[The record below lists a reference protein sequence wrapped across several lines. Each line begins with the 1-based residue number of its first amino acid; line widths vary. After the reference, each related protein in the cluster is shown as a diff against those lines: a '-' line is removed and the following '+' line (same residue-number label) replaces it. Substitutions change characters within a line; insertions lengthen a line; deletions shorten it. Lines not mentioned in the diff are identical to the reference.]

1 MKRIICIAAFCVF
14 LLGVL
19 LPAGAMAQELR
30 ATVDINSQAA
40 TSVDPQVFQEL
51 QQAITSFLNE
61 RKWSSDNFEDLEK
74 IECSF
79 FINILEEKGNN
90 SYNASLTVIANRPV
104 YNTSYNSTLINRFD
118 KDLSFTYKQFD
129 PLDFNENQF
138 INNLTHT
145 LAFYVYFI
153 LGMDYDSYEQ
163 NGGDVYFQKAQELV
177 NNVPSTSGFS
187 GWRSFDNNNQNRYWL
202 INNILNSRYA
212 PFREG
217 NYTYHRLGL
226 DRMIE
231 SKDTAMLSVLTGMV
245 SFSKVGEDAPNLPIM
260 QLLSDTK
267 KLEWLNLFSEGKT
280 DVKSAALGALVTID
294 PNNIEEYRSR
304 FK

>member
-1 MKRIICIAAFCVF
+1 MRRIIGITAFCVF
-14 LLGVL
+14 LLGAL
-19 LPAGAMAQELR
+19 SPTALMAQELR
-30 ATVDINSQAA
+30 ATVEINAQAA

-51 QQAITSFLNE
+51 QQAIASFLNE
-61 RKWSSDNFEDLEK
+61 RKWSSDNFEDFEK

-90 SYNASLTVIANRPV
+90 SYGASLTVIANRPV

-118 KDLSFTYKQFD
+118 KDLVFTSKQFD

-145 LAFYVYFI
+145 LAFYAYFI
-153 LGMDYDSYEQ
+153 LGMDYDSYAQ
-163 NGGDVYFQKAQELV
+163 NGGEVYFQKAQELV

-202 INNILNSRYA
+202 VNNVLNSRYTS
-212 PFREG
+212 FREG

-226 DRMIE
+226 DRLVD
-231 SKDTAMLSVLTGMV
+231 SRDTAMLSLLNGMS
-245 SFSKVGEDAPNLPIM
+245 SFSEVGQDAPNLPIM
-260 QLLSDTK
+260 QLMSDTK
-267 KLEWLNLFSEGKT
+267 KLEWLNLFSEEKS
-280 DVKSAALGALVTID
+280 DIKSAALKSLTTID

>member
-1 MKRIICIAAFCVF
+1 MKRIVCIAAFCVF

-19 LPAGAMAQELR
+19 LPAGVMAQELR

>member
-1 MKRIICIAAFCVF
+1 MTRILGIAAFCIF
-14 LLGVL
+14 LLGAL
-19 LPAGAMAQELR
+19 SPTALSAQELR
-30 ATVDINSQAA
+30 ASVEINAQAA

-51 QQAITSFLNE
+51 QQAVASFLNE
-61 RKWSSDNFEDLEK
+61 RKWSSDNFEDFEK

-90 SYNASLTVIANRPV
+90 SYGASLTVIANRPV

-118 KDLSFTYKQFD
+118 KDLVFTYKQFD

-202 INNILNSRYA
+202 INNVLNSRYA

-231 SKDTAMLSVLTGMV
+231 SKDTAMLSVLSGMV

-267 KLEWLNLFSEGKT
+267 KLEWLNLFSEEKT

-294 PNNIEEYRSR
+294 PNNIDEYRSR

>member
-1 MKRIICIAAFCVF
+1 MTRILGIAAFCIF
-14 LLGVL
+14 LFGVL
-19 LPAGAMAQELR
+19 SPAALNAQELR
-30 ATVDINSQAA
+30 ASVEINAQAA

-51 QQAITSFLNE
+51 QQAVASFLNE
-61 RKWSSDNFEDLEK
+61 RKWSSDNFEDFEK

-90 SYNASLTVIANRPV
+90 SYGASLTVIANRPV

-118 KDLSFTYKQFD
+118 KDLVFTYKQFD

-177 NNVPSTSGFS
+177 NNVPSTSGF
-187 GWRSFDNNNQNRYWL
+187 L
-202 INNILNSRYA
+202 
-212 PFREG
+212 
-217 NYTYHRLGL
+217 
-226 DRMIE
+226 
-231 SKDTAMLSVLTGMV
+231 
-245 SFSKVGEDAPNLPIM
+245 
-260 QLLSDTK
+260 
-267 KLEWLNLFSEGKT
+267 
-280 DVKSAALGALVTID
+280 
-294 PNNIEEYRSR
+294 
-304 FK
+304 

>member
-1 MKRIICIAAFCVF
+1 MKRIIYIAAFCVF
-14 LLGVL
+14 LLSVL
-19 LPAGAMAQELR
+19 LPAGVMAQELR

>member
-1 MKRIICIAAFCVF
+1 MKRIVCIAAFCVF

-267 KLEWLNLFSEGKT
+267 RLEWLNLFSEGKT

>member
-1 MKRIICIAAFCVF
+1 MKRIIYIAAFCVF

-19 LPAGAMAQELR
+19 LPAGVMAQELR

>member
-1 MKRIICIAAFCVF
+1 MKRIVCIAAFCVF